1 MQVPE
6 ARRPTRTPPNLN
18 EIFAEIKDD
27 LSEVDRLIREKVESE
42 VDLVETSSRYIHES
56 GGKRIRPALLLLASK
71 LFGYQGDKAHRYAA
85 VMEMVHTATLVHD
98 DIVDEATLRRG
109 QTSVNSLL
117 GNDLTVLLGDYL
129 YIRSMGLAIE
139 LGSLEVLQT
148 ICDVTLRMIEGMIL
162 ELNRGGAVDL
172 SEEEH
177 LDILRRKTA
186 YLFSGCTKIGGIIAG
201 ASEEHQ
207 RVLAEYGI
215 NFGMAFQVV
224 DDLLDFTSSEDV
236 LGKPVL
242 QDLKEGHITLPVIYA
257 LKAEP
262 RAVAT
267 IEAVVERKFIDEVN
281 RKEILEL
288 IRRNRVLEAAREV
301 ADRYARQANQ
311 ALKSLPESPSKDAL
325 MALADYVVDR
335 NR

>member
-6 ARRPTRTPPNLN
+6 TSQPARMQLSLE
-18 EIFAEIKDD
+18 EIFTDIKDD
-27 LSEVDRLIREKVESE
+27 LAEVDRLIQEKVESD
-42 VDLVETSSRYIHES
+42 VDVVEKSSRYIHGS
-56 GGKRIRPALLLLASK
+56 GGKRIRPALLLLASR
-71 LFGYQGDKAHRYAA
+71 LFGRSGRDAHRYAA

-117 GNDLTVLLGDYL
+117 GNDVTVLLGDYL

-139 LGSLEVLQT
+139 LGNLGVLKV
-148 ICDVTLRMIEGMIL
+148 ICEVTLRMIEGMMI
-162 ELNRGGAVDL
+162 ELMRGGAVDL
-172 SEEEH
+172 TEEEH
-177 LDILRRKTA
+177 LDILGRKTA
-186 YLFSGCTKIGGIIAG
+186 CLFSGCTRIGGIIAG
-201 ASEEHQ
+201 ASEEQQ
-207 RVLAEYGI
+207 RILADYGL
-215 NFGMAFQVV
+215 NFGMAFQIV

-257 LKAEP
+257 LQAEP
-262 RAVAT
+262 RAAAT
-267 IEAVVERKFIDEVN
+267 IEAVVERKSIDEVN

-288 IRRNRVLEAAREV
+288 IRRNRALDASRDV
-301 ADRYARQANQ
+301 ADRYARQAKQ
-311 ALKSLPESPSKDAL
+311 AIEPLSESTCKESLL
-325 MALADYVVDR
+325 ALADYVIDR

>member
-6 ARRPTRTPPNLN
+6 ASQQARMQLSLD

-27 LSEVDRLIREKVESE
+27 LAEVDRLIREKVESD
-42 VDLVETSSRYIHES
+42 VDVVERSSRYIHGS
-56 GGKRIRPALLLLASK
+56 GGKRIRPALLLLASR
-71 LFGYQGDKAHRYAA
+71 LYGDGRRDGHRFAA

-117 GNDLTVLLGDYL
+117 GNDVTVLLGDYL

-139 LGSLEVLQT
+139 LGSLDVLKI
-148 ICDVTLRMIEGMIL
+148 ICEVTLRMIEGMMI
-162 ELNRGGAVDL
+162 ELMRGGAVDL
-172 SEEEH
+172 TEEEH
-177 LDILRRKTA
+177 LDILERKTA
-186 YLFSGCTKIGGIIAG
+186 CLFSGCTRIGGIIAG
-201 ASEEHQ
+201 ASEEQQ
-207 RVLAEYGI
+207 RILVDYGM
-215 NFGMAFQVV
+215 NFGMAFQIV

-257 LKAEP
+257 LRAEP
-262 RAVAT
+262 RAAAS
-267 IEAVVERKFIDEVN
+267 IEAVVERKSIDEVN

-288 IRRNRVLEAAREV
+288 IRRSRAIEASRAV
-301 ADRYARQANQ
+301 ADRYARQAKQ
-311 ALKSLPESPSKDAL
+311 ALEPLPESSSKESL
-325 MALADYVVDR
+325 SALADYVVDR